1 MAQKSNAK
9 KNIGRLVFRLALMA
23 FLGLFIGTSLY
34 SLNAKKLLRNAMPM
48 PFGYGTSIVLS
59 GSMEPTLSVNDM
71 VIVKEKPEYEVG
83 DVVVYQSGYSLII
96 HRIIVAGNDSYV
108 TQGDANNIPDNPIE
122 KDAVK
127 GAMVASV
134 PYAGIIV
141 RFLQS
146 APGAILT
153 IALAILL
160 MNLSWKKER
169 AEDDQKLD
177 AIKDEIRRLKQQEE
191 ARQKQSTQQPEGD
204 E

>member
-9 KNIGRLVFRLALMA
+9 KNIGRLVFRLVLMA

-34 SLNAKKLLRNAMPM
+34 SLNAKKLFHNAMPM

-127 GAMVASV
+127 GVMVASV

>member
-1 MAQKSNAK
+1 M
-9 KNIGRLVFRLALMA
+9 
-23 FLGLFIGTSLY
+23 
-34 SLNAKKLLRNAMPM
+34 
-48 PFGYGTSIVLS
+48 
-59 GSMEPTLSVNDM
+59 
-71 VIVKEKPEYEVG
+71 
-83 DVVVYQSGYSLII
+83 
-96 HRIIVAGNDSYV
+96 AGNDSYV

>member
-9 KNIGRLVFRLALMA
+9 KNIGRLVFRLVLMA

-34 SLNAKKLLRNAMPM
+34 SLNAKKLLHNAMPM

-127 GAMVASV
+127 GVMVASV